1 MANHGFGSGW
11 FGGAG
16 GGADGS
22 AGSGPFG
29 MGGPF
34 AMGGIPGAGG
44 FGSAGLGAGGLGAPG
59 MGAGDLDALA
69 RQYWSAWGEQLRA
82 AGTPAQ
88 PTAPGLNEAIG
99 WWTQLARGG
108 RSENNDVLDRF
119 NTQARGWFAQMH
131 QLSGQFSGKQGSAA
145 DVAQAWKQALGENP
159 FAGVLQGMQGP
170 GQQGIEQWF
179 QQVAPFLQSMQQSGK
194 GLLGLPTFGL
204 TREHQQR
211 WQHLAQAQIEQQEHS
226 KAYQALLAEAGKDA
240 FARFEDKLAE
250 HSEPGRQL
258 GTARALF
265 DLWIDAAEEAYAEI
279 ALSPKFRE
287 VYGKHAN
294 AEMRLRAAI
303 QREIEET
310 CGLFGIPGRT
320 EVDGA
325 HRKIAQLERELR
337 RLRDAVELGAQAV
350 AAPRAPSRSP
360 PAASSAS
367 APPMTTR
374 ASAESAPAARKSA
387 PARRKP
393 AVAESLVATP
403 AAARR
408 APVKRSSVQ
417 RAAAPSTTTKPA
429 AAKRAAAKPAATKRA
444 ATSKQAARK
453 VAAKPTPA
461 KAARAAPRG
470 KASTAVV
477 RRPAAA
483 KRAPVVRPAATPV
496 AAKRS
501 ARRNPAT
508 KVATKPATRPV
519 TSTATRAKA
528 SKRIPATAA
537 TRKR

>member
-11 FGGAG
+11 FGGADG
-16 GGADGS
+16 GG
-22 AGSGPFG
+22 GPFG
-29 MGGPF
+29 MGSPF
-34 AMGGIPGAGG
+34 AMGGGPGA
-44 FGSAGLGAGGLGAPG
+44 AGLGSGG

-82 AGTPAQ
+82 AGAPAQ

-108 RSENNDVLDRF
+108 RGESNDMLDRF
-119 NTQARGWFAQMH
+119 NTQARGWFEQMQ
-131 QLSGQFSGKQGSAA
+131 QLSSQFSGKDTSAA
-145 DVAQAWKQALGENP
+145 DVAGVWKQALGDNP

-179 QQVAPFLQSMQQSGK
+179 QQVAPYLQSLQQGGK

-211 WQHLAQAQIEQQEHS
+211 WQQLAQAQLDQQEHS

-337 RLRDAVELGAQAV
+337 RLRDEVELGAQAA
-350 AAPRAPSRSP
+350 AAPRAPSHSPPEVTSRPAP
-360 PAASSAS
+360 PAATPAS
-367 APPMTTR
+367 AK
-374 ASAESAPAARKSA
+374 AAPAARRSTPAKRASA
-387 PARRKP
+387 GAKP
-393 AVAESLVATP
+393 AVATP

-408 APVKRSSVQ
+408 APVKPASLR
-417 RAAAPSTTTKPA
+417 RAAAASATAKPGTTNRGVATPAATRKRAVRKAAAKATPARAATRATASAPAVRKPA
-429 AAKRAAAKPAATKRA
+429 AAKRAPA
-444 ATSKQAARK
+444 
-453 VAAKPTPA
+453 V
-461 KAARAAPRG
+461 
-470 KASTAVV
+470 
-477 RRPAAA
+477 RPAAA
-483 KRAPVVRPAATPV
+483 PV
-496 AAKRS
+496 AAKRA
-501 ARRNPAT
+501 ARRTVAT
-508 KVATKPATRPV
+508 KVATRTTTKPV
-519 TSTATRAKA
+519 TSTATRAPA
-528 SKRIPATAA
+528 SKRAPATAA
-537 TRKR
+537 SRKR